1 MKQKSS
7 SRRVNEQARQILADI
22 MLFEISDPVLRDATI
37 TGCEVSFDRSYC
49 NVFYTAN
56 PDSYEETAEAF
67 ARARGRIRSLM
78 AKRQSWRVTPELR
91 FHLDESI
98 DNAERIDR
106 ALKADAA
113 RLFHE
118 DELAEDEAV
127 EDDAQF
133 EDAEEPDEAED
144 GLDADDELDE
154 DDEVADDAGDDG
166 ETDDAEDANHA

>member
-22 MLFEISDPVLRDATI
+22 MLFEISDPVLRNATI
-37 TGCEVSFDRSYC
+37 TACEVSFDRSYC

-56 PDSYEETAEAF
+56 PDSYDETAEAF

-91 FHLDESI
+91 FILDESI

-113 RLFHE
+113 RNLHG
-118 DELAEDEAV
+118 DEAGANGGLPDDGGEGPVQDEAGGAYEAYEANGV
-127 EDDAQF
+127 ENAGADDSAG
-133 EDAEEPDEAED
+133 EDAED
-144 GLDADDELDE
+144 
-154 DDEVADDAGDDG
+154 VF
-166 ETDDAEDANHA
+166 HA